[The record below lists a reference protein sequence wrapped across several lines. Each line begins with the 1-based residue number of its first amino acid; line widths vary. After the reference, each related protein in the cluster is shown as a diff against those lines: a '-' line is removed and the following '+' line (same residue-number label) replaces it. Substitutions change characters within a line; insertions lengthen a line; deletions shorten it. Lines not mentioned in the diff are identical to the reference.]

1 MWLSSE
7 ELFSLVGLV
16 LIRPPLGL
24 RVDRACSCTSSCDFG
39 TGLLPGIRTTSF
51 FFTQSVSAVSPL
63 PNCFLCTVF
72 KGRVRQDAQAPPLQ
86 PHPAPPPDIQMY
98 ILHICTTLSLPK
110 VLGSDEDGQETD
122 RQKNNPLPL
131 CGSSSWIIKIK

>member
-1 MWLSSE
+1 MHARAHPHAILA
-7 ELFSLVGLV
+7 
-16 LIRPPLGL
+16 
-24 RVDRACSCTSSCDFG
+24 RVYFLA
-39 TGLLPGIRTTSF
+39 LEPQV

-122 RQKNNPLPL
+122 RQKNNLFRFVEVPH
-131 CGSSSWIIKIK
+131 G